1 MKIKYIFSVLL
12 TMLLTGNQMVAQQM
26 SLKAIV
32 AVIKGSSTLHDWES
46 AITQIEFHGNLYS
59 ENATPK
65 SIKDIIVSIP
75 VRSIKSKEGKLMD
88 SKTYE
93 AFKADTYP
101 TIAFSVSQAAITID
115 NARNITITAPGK
127 LTMAG
132 TTRSVTVS
140 GTGKVLA
147 NGDWR
152 ISVSEKISMTQFS
165 MKPPTVMMGTIKV
178 GDEVTVSVDFTL
190 TPSDILSN
198 Q

>member
-1 MKIKYIFSVLL
+1 
-12 TMLLTGNQMVAQQM
+12 M
-26 SLKAIV
+26 SLKTVI

-46 AITQIEFHGNLYS
+46 AITEIAFQGSLYT
-59 ENATPK
+59 ENVTAK
-65 SIKDIIVSIP
+65 AIKDVVVTIP
-75 VRSIKSKEGKLMD
+75 VKSIKSKEGKLMD

-101 TIAFSVSQAAITID
+101 AIVFSVSQAAITID
-115 NARNITITAPGK
+115 GAKNITITAPGK
-127 LTMAG
+127 LSMAG
-132 TTRSVTVS
+132 ATRQVVVS

-152 ISVSEKISMTQFS
+152 ITVSQKIIMTQFA

-190 TPSDILSN
+190 TPSGIASN